1 MENNRGELFIFWL
14 GLKWRLKEVKEEG
27 DETQK
32 AVFNRALLAITAH
45 FPYRLQIWTFESS
58 LKQSCYAALPL
69 HAPPRK
75 AKL

>member
-1 MENNRGELFIFWL
+1 M
-14 GLKWRLKEVKEEG
+14 EG

-32 AVFNRALLAITAH
+32 AVFNRALLAVTAH

-58 LKQSCYAALPL
+58 LKQCGYAALPL
-69 HAPPRK
+69 HAPLRK